1 MRWNEFS
8 GRWDEMVPLV
18 QSKWTML
25 DERDLRVIA
34 GQRERLVGIIEHRS
48 GEPRK
53 TIDSELRAFVRQLA

>member
-8 GRWDEMVPLV
+8 ERWNEMTPLV

-34 GQRERLVGIIEHRS
+34 GQRERLVGIVEHRS
-48 GEPRK
+48 GASRK
-53 TIDSELRAFVRQLA
+53 SIDSELRAFVRQLA

>member
-8 GRWDEMVPLV
+8 ERWNEMTPLV

-34 GQRERLVGIIEHRS
+34 GQRERLVGIVEHRS
-48 GEPRK
+48 GVSRK